1 MSFMLLGILNS
12 QAAGGGAG
20 AYDLLETTTLTS
32 SASSVTFSGLG
43 SYSDY
48 AHLQI
53 RGIARGDRSS
63 NTRGALSFNINGD
76 TGGNYAW
83 HYLRGD
89 GSSVTSNRGVSASRM
104 QYLWE
109 IPAVNATANQFSSA
123 TIDFLDFSNTNKNTT
138 MRLLQGIAGADNQV
152 GIASGLW
159 NNTSAVTSIDIIDL
173 FGNLVSGSRLS
184 LYGIKGA

>member
-1 MSFMLLGILNS
+1 
-12 QAAGGGAG
+12 
-20 AYDLLETTTLTS
+20 
-32 SASSVTFSGLG
+32 
-43 SYSDY
+43 
-48 AHLQI
+48 
-53 RGIARGDRSS
+53 
-63 NTRGALSFNINGD
+63 
-76 TGGNYAW
+76 
-83 HYLRGD
+83 
-89 GSSVTSNRGVSASRM
+89 M

-173 FGNLVSGSRLS
+173 FGNLVAGTRLS
-184 LYGIKGA
+184 LYGIRG